1 MHDARYGSDHDLL
14 VNVCNMCTLGWFFS
28 SFGLSNALQT
38 DLNLP
43 PESRSYSINGCS
55 QQCAKKDMIVCKEVA
70 SNADFSLEKL
80 TFEEAF
86 QDYSSAIVA
95 KEL

>member
-1 MHDARYGSDHDLL
+1 MKVR
-14 VNVCNMCTLGWFFS
+14 
-28 SFGLSNALQT
+28 
-38 DLNLP
+38 
-43 PESRSYSINGCS
+43 
-55 QQCAKKDMIVCKEVA
+55 KEVA

>member
-1 MHDARYGSDHDLL
+1 MRDARNGSDHDLL
-14 VNVCNMCTLGWFFS
+14 VNVCNMRTLGRFFS
-28 SFGLSNALQT
+28 SFSNALQT

-55 QQCAKKDMIVCKEVA
+55 QQCAKKDMIVRKEVA

>member
-1 MHDARYGSDHDLL
+1 MQYAHAWL
-14 VNVCNMCTLGWFFS
+14 VFS